1 MKIKHGLLLGAVP
14 SVNGTNV
21 VKIACS
27 PTHLSMAADADT
39 RFIADVLK
47 QIVGHPVTVELTELD
62 TVPKKAAPSAASD
75 AAGGG
80 ISDNRDVEKMTPLV
94 RRMAA
99 EDDAQLRTALN
110 LFNAKILE
118 TQ

>member
-1 MKIKHGLLLGAVP
+1 M
-14 SVNGTNV
+14 
-21 VKIACS
+21 
-27 PTHLSMAADADT
+27 
-39 RFIADVLK
+39 
-47 QIVGHPVTVELTELD
+47 ELTELD

-75 AAGGG
+75 AAGAGT
-80 ISDNRDVEKMTPLV
+80 SDNRDVEKMTPLV